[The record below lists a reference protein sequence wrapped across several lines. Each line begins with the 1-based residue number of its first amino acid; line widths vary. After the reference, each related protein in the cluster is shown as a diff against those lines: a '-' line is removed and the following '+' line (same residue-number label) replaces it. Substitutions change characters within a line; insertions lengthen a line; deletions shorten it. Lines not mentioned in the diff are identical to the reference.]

1 MSKSLRLL
9 AVGGLATLWAAAA
22 VADGT
27 YGRPGNQRPPSGVID
42 VSAGG
47 ESLRIW
53 PYTTDDFEEPSDPVN
68 LVFLNADPRA
78 VRQELIALDGNRQGS
93 PFASL
98 PLGDCEWTD
107 GMGNEQAAF
116 GRPERWVGG
125 AIQLVCVHDGF
136 PLGDPS
142 LPFRYHVRL
151 FRIGEHTLGAAH
163 FELLIPGTAEHEVL
177 SWDLARAL
185 VAFDVGRTQT
195 VVAPVEPVGLIP
207 RGYFRAVRR
216 PIYNGLRGPD
226 PVPPQTLFFLEQVLG
241 LVPPDAT
248 SDVPIPTTGQAM
260 ALVTDIDFAP
270 ARSHEVTTTHVDY
283 GVNLPKPFCA
293 DPSVPEFVR
302 LEGRL
307 QFTLSVS
314 TLPSGHYERTHTIG
328 GTLQVTPLAPIP
340 GPPVPASIFELHR
353 ASIGDR
359 RAQVTEQAQ
368 QSLLADPFQSKAW
381 SFAAGDTDRF
391 VEKVVCGTE

>member
-1 MSKSLRLL
+1 
-9 AVGGLATLWAAAA
+9 
-22 VADGT
+22 
-27 YGRPGNQRPPSGVID
+27 VIH

-47 ESLRIW
+47 EKLILW

-68 LVFLNADPRA
+68 LLFPNADPREI
-78 VRQELIALDGNRQGS
+78 RQELMNLDGNRSGS
-93 PFASL
+93 PFAAL

-125 AIQLVCVHDGF
+125 AIQLVCVHEGF

-177 SWDLARAL
+177 SWDLARSL
-185 VAFDVGRTQT
+185 VAYDLSRSGT

-207 RGYFRAVRR
+207 AGYFRVVRR

-226 PVPPQTLFFLEQVLG
+226 PVPPETLFFLEQVLG

-248 SDVPIPTTGQAM
+248 SDVPIPTTGQAL
-260 ALVTDIDFAP
+260 ALVTAIDFVP
-270 ARSHEVTTTHVDY
+270 VRSHQVTTTQVDY
-283 GVNLPKPFCA
+283 GVNVPKPFCA
-293 DPSVPEFVR
+293 DPGSPEFVR

-314 TLPSGHYERTHTIG
+314 TLPSGHFERTHTIG
-328 GTLQVTPLAPIP
+328 GTLHVTPLAPVP
-340 GPPVPASIFELHR
+340 GSPVPASIFELHR
-353 ASIGDR
+353 AALDDR
-359 RAQVTEQAQ
+359 QGQVTEKAQ
-368 QSLLADPFQSKAW
+368 QSLLGDPFQSLAW
-381 SFAAGDTDRF
+381 SLAAGDTDRF
-391 VEKVVCGTE
+391 VRKVVCGAE